1 MNRRDI
7 SKRGSSMFSKLRG
20 LVVTVMICALLSA
33 PSAAAAFTRSE
44 EVDEHSVNVVF
55 DALVLRPIGLVVTI
69 GGAVA
74 YGVTAAIVGITR
86 PKDLGKPL
94 EPLVLAP
101 ARYTFVDPIGQH

>member
-1 MNRRDI
+1 
-7 SKRGSSMFSKLRG
+7 MFSKLRG

-33 PSAAAAFTRSE
+33 PSAAFAFTDS
-44 EVDEHSVNVVF
+44 DDIDASSVNVVV
-55 DALVLRPIGLVVTI
+55 DALILRPIGLVVFI
-69 GGAVA
+69 GGVVV

>member
-1 MNRRDI
+1 
-7 SKRGSSMFSKLRG
+7 MFSKLRG
-20 LVVTVMICALLSA
+20 LVVTVMICALLSV
-33 PSAAAAFTRSE
+33 PSAASAFTE
-44 EVDEHSVNVVF
+44 PEDVDESSVNVVV
-55 DALVLRPIGLVVTI
+55 DALILRPIGLVVTL

-86 PKDLGKPL
+86 PKDIAKPL